1 MKIIPSVLFPLSL
14 AVICLGQ
21 TVHADE
27 AADAKTLA
35 RGKVLYQN
43 CVACHQPTG
52 LGVPSTFPP
61 LAGSDWAT
69 GNEERVIRVVL
80 HGMSGKVTV
89 KDASFNGNMPA
100 FGQGLGFNWTD
111 DKVAAVL
118 SYVRQSWGNS
128 APMITKEKVTEIR
141 TKGAAG
147 RKTAWTPAELESFK

>member
-1 MKIIPSVLFPLSL
+1 MKIIPAVLFPFALVAMCYGQ
-14 AVICLGQ
+14 AVR
-21 TVHADE
+21 ADV
-27 AADAKTLA
+27 AADAQTIA
-35 RGKVLYQN
+35 TGKHLYQN

-52 LGVPSTFPP
+52 LGVPSVFPP
-61 LAGSDWAT
+61 LAGSEWVS
-69 GNEERVIRVVL
+69 GNEERIIRVVL
-80 HGMSGKVTV
+80 HGMSGKVAV
-89 KDASFNGNMPA
+89 KDSSFNGNMPA

-111 DKVAAVL
+111 DKIAAVL

>member
-1 MKIIPSVLFPLSL
+1 MKKTSLLFTTL
-14 AVICLGQ
+14 ALLAFSGTQAVR
-21 TVHADE
+21 ADD

-43 CVACHQPTG
+43 CVACHQATG

-61 LAGSDWAT
+61 LAGSEWAT
-69 GNEERVIRVVL
+69 GNEERVIRVLL
-80 HGMSGKVTV
+80 HGMSGKLTV
-89 KDASFNGNMPA
+89 KDTSYNGNMPA

-111 DKVAAVL
+111 DKIAAVL

-128 APMITKEKVTEIR
+128 APMITKEKVTDIR